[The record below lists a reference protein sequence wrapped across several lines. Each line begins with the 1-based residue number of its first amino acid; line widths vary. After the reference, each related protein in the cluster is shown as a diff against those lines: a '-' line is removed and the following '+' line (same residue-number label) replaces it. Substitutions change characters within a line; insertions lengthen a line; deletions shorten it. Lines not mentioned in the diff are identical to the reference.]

1 MSEENEVGFGKPPK
15 HTQFKKGQS
24 GNPKG
29 RPPDKE
35 RKAIT
40 HALREL
46 LESSVDK
53 HDLAKAM
60 AKVAF
65 KLALSG
71 DFRFWNA
78 IMERLD
84 GKVADQIQADHDHTI
99 TVVYEAPELP
109 RESVNLCNSVSAT
122 EPLKNQRLISGPT
135 VEETTD
141 NQRPN
146 GRGVIPGDEHRRITE
161 NVDAAEQ
168 CDISVSNGQAGDVH
182 YG

>member
-1 MSEENEVGFGKPPK
+1 MVAENTETYHRSITGNGNLKAPW
-15 HTQFKKGQS
+15 QKGQS

-71 DFRFWNA
+71 DFRFFNM
-78 IMERLD
+78 ILERLD
-84 GKVADQIQADHDHTI
+84 GKVADQVQADQHHTI
-99 TVVYEAPELP
+99 TLRHVKAELP
-109 RESVNLCNSVSAT
+109 SE
-122 EPLKNQRLISGPT
+122 
-135 VEETTD
+135 
-141 NQRPN
+141 
-146 GRGVIPGDEHRRITE
+146 
-161 NVDAAEQ
+161 
-168 CDISVSNGQAGDVH
+168 
-182 YG
+182 

>member
-1 MSEENEVGFGKPPK
+1 MVAENTETYHRSITGNGNLKPPW
-15 HTQFKKGQS
+15 QKGQS

-35 RKAIT
+35 RRAIT

-65 KLALSG
+65 KLALGG

-84 GKVADQIQADHDHTI
+84 GKVADQLQAEHVHI
-99 TVVYEAPELP
+99 VVTYVTPELP
-109 RESVNLCNSVSAT
+109 SE
-122 EPLKNQRLISGPT
+122 
-135 VEETTD
+135 
-141 NQRPN
+141 
-146 GRGVIPGDEHRRITE
+146 
-161 NVDAAEQ
+161 
-168 CDISVSNGQAGDVH
+168 
-182 YG
+182 